1 MKKILILSII
11 AIVLL
16 SGCTGP
22 KNEIQTQID
31 DSNVKISEETT
42 STKQTELPKQTE
54 IPKVGKEQ
62 KYFVLNSFNP
72 FLNKSDDRG
81 GIFMLNY
88 STNLEGSNLKVL
100 SPDGDYKS
108 SYLDGSTGATWKTI
122 RGPEIK
128 LPGNYNVIVDL
139 YEQVDDEY
147 KFVTYYNENFS
158 YKGGKL
164 SIVNLSINGWSK
176 TPGPTASN
184 PLWWIDSMSIWV
196 KNSGDLPSYA
206 RIHSKKRSPSGDS
219 MMTFTIGTQEFGW
232 VDAGETKLFK
242 LDPGYSLDGI
252 YWVDVSKD
260 QNKREET
267 FPFEIYL
274 ISYFDKDNQF
284 YYTSENPYK
293 IVSLWDSNYLL
304 LDTYSGTINVII
316 GQPPSVSGS

>member
-1 MKKILILSII
+1 MALVIF
-11 AIVLL
+11 
-16 SGCTGP
+16 SGCTE
-22 KNEIQTQID
+22 K
-31 DSNVKISEETT
+31 SETVIVN
-42 STKQTELPKQTE
+42 KQTEPIKQTE
-54 IPKVGKEQ
+54 PLNVAKEQ
-62 KYFVLNSFNP
+62 KYFVLNSFHP

-81 GIFMLNY
+81 GIFRLNY
-88 STNLEGSNLKVL
+88 STNLDVFYLKIV
-100 SPDGDYKS
+100 SPDDNYNTAT
-108 SYLDGSTGATWKTI
+108 LDGTFGTAWMKI
-122 RGPEIK
+122 PGPGIK
-128 LPGNYNVIVDL
+128 MPGTYRMIVNAGHVVNNK
-139 YEQVDDEY
+139 YEQVTFND
-147 KFVTYYNENFS
+147 ENFS
-158 YKGGKL
+158 YKLGKL

-206 RIHSKKRSPSGDS
+206 IIHSKKRSPSGDT
-219 MMTFTIGTQEFGW
+219 MMTFTIGTYELGW

-242 LDPGYSLDGI
+242 IDPGYSLDGF

-260 QNKREET
+260 QNKHEET

-274 ISYFDKDNQF
+274 ISYFDENNQF

-304 LDTYSGTINVII
+304 LDTYSETINVII